1 MKRNTAFT
9 MLELIV
15 VMIILGVL
23 VIIAVPNFNRQISRA
38 QVQDAK
44 NNLMAIYAAQQN
56 LFARTGAYLRNPA
69 VNVNAG
75 LSLSVVSNDINYVC
89 GADPADAAD
98 VGRFACT
105 ATQVGGNNFVMR
117 VTNVP
122 VVLYNLNPYAVCGAA
137 DANGNAYNPCC
148 SSGNN
153 CQ

>member
-1 MKRNTAFT
+1 MQRNAAFT

-44 NNLMAIYAAQQN
+44 NNLLAIYAAQQN
-56 LFARTGAYLRNPA
+56 LFARTGNYLRNPA
-69 VNVNAG
+69 TNVNAA
-75 LSLSVVSNDINYVC
+75 LSLSVVSNDINYAC
-89 GADPADAAD
+89 GADPVDAAN
-98 VGRFACT
+98 VGLFSCT
-105 ATQVGGNNFVMR
+105 ATQAGGNNFVMR
-117 VTNVP
+117 ITNAP
-122 VVLYNLNPYAVCGAA
+122 VVLYSLNPYAVCGAV

-148 SSGNN
+148 ASGNN